1 VVLALAAPTRADD
14 PPEIP
19 RVKTLAELRAV
30 AAVDT
35 GDGWSVRLGYGEPDD
50 DLGASWRVLY
60 CLAEPAPADA
70 PDGRPREGPLGDPL
84 GPVSYTW
91 EPTPRANEEALSR
104 MQRAVALTRP
114 GLYCA
119 TLPAGAAREMRVTV
133 NAPGERVL
141 ARRAFPPEKGQR
153 PAYWHTF
160 AESRPKSADDVP
172 VSVVADE
179 AAAAYP
185 LFRGW
190 PVRLPDE
197 KKPAGEPG
205 AHDDLPGLGGA
216 GEADGLR
223 LTLEGG
229 AFVIATDRG
238 TTRSPNESFLARWWV
253 NGRPVAAP
261 RPGAE
266 RAKFQQRLSPKGAPV
281 TVGFGL
287 PDHLPA
293 LKPGDRVALRLMYAA
308 EGQRLLPFGTGG
320 VFRQQQMRAVDPDA
334 VDRPLL
340 SNRLEFE
347 VTDELLAEADLPKP
361 DGEPE

>member
-1 VVLALAAPTRADD
+1 
-14 PPEIP
+14 
-19 RVKTLAELRAV
+19 
-30 AAVDT
+30 
-35 GDGWSVRLGYGEPDD
+35 
-50 DLGASWRVLY
+50 
-60 CLAEPAPADA
+60 
-70 PDGRPREGPLGDPL
+70 
-84 GPVSYTW
+84 
-91 EPTPRANEEALSR
+91 
-104 MQRAVALTRP
+104 
-114 GLYCA
+114 
-119 TLPAGAAREMRVTV
+119 MRVTV
-133 NAPGERVL
+133 NGPDERVL
-141 ARRAFPPEKGQR
+141 ARQAFPPEKGQR

-160 AESRPKSADDVP
+160 AESRPKSADDEP
-172 VSVVADE
+172 VSAVADK

-185 LFRGW
+185 LFRDW

-197 KKPAGEPG
+197 KKPAGKPG

-223 LTLEGG
+223 LALEGG
-229 AFVIATDRG
+229 AFVIATDHG

-253 NGRPVAAP
+253 NGQPVTAP

-293 LKPGDRVALRLMYAA
+293 LKPGDRVAVRLMSAA
-308 EGQRLLPFGTGG
+308 EGQQLLPFGGEG
-320 VFRQQQMRAVDPDA
+320 VLHQQQLRAIDPDA

-347 VTDELLAEADLPKP
+347 VTEELLRHADHPRPAE
-361 DGEPE
+361 